1 MPFRIVKIDE
11 QEKSN
16 ILNKL
21 VAFKYDLI
29 CTVFDVPIDE
39 FLSSHIKQ
47 GIEESFRHKNKV
59 EAFIAAVKQYVKLK
73 NKNND
78 DPKYSFKNRSFFT
91 IMDEEKFTKKE
102 RGDTWFYFEMDEKRM
117 FVDLMQ
123 EYMELYDD
131 DPNGYY
137 SSDDG
142 GIY

>member
-59 EAFIAAVKQYVKLK
+59 EAFIAAVKQYVKLR
-73 NKNND
+73 NKYKGR
-78 DPKYSFKNRSFFT
+78 PKYSFKNRSFFT
-91 IMDEEKFTKKE
+91 IMDEEGFTTVE
-102 RGDTWFYFEMDEKRM
+102 RGEIWIHFEMDEKQQ
-117 FVDLMQ
+117 FVSLMK
-123 EYMELYDD
+123 EYMELFDD
-131 DPNGYY
+131 DSDDYD
-137 SSDDG
+137 SDDG
-142 GIY
+142 AMY